1 MIKVI
6 GCFCILCGGITA
18 AMLQIT
24 SRRREVETIRSLQ
37 TSLEWI
43 SDEVRLNQTPL
54 PRCFAQLE
62 QSNEPVTA
70 AFFLSVRCRLSTNER
85 LEKIWLEETE
95 KLPEPV
101 KPALNLLGNKLTS
114 DEESLCRGLN
124 RSAQSLDQLVR
135 QKVCSRREQNRR
147 SLAMCLSGAALLIL
161 VLI

>member
-1 MIKVI
+1 MLKAI
-6 GCFCILCGGITA
+6 GCFCILCGGVTA

-24 SRRREVETIRSLQ
+24 ARRRELETVRCLQ

-43 SDEVRLNQTPL
+43 SDEIRLNQTPL
-54 PRCFAQLE
+54 PQCFTRLQ
-62 QSNEPVTA
+62 QSSEPVTA
-70 AFFLSVRCRLSTNER
+70 AFFFALRRRLSANER
-85 LEKIWLEETE
+85 PEKIWLDETE

-101 KPALNLLGNKLTS
+101 RPALKQLGSKLSS

-124 RSAQSLDQLVR
+124 RSAQLLDQLAR
-135 QKVCSRREQNRR
+135 QRVCSRREQNRR